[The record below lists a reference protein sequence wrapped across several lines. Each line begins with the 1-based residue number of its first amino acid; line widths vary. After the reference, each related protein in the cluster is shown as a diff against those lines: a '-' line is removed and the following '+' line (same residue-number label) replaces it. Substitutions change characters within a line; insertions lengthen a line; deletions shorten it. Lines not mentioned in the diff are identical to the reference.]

1 MSKYGIICGPYLP
14 AFGLNAD
21 QKWLG
26 IWTLFTQCLLCNMRK
41 RRKAWVNSGH
51 WKCFLYKVRAVEC
64 AIFSFSEVSPLQLY
78 NDFCKKSHLKRTLFM
93 KDFQASYNVLLFD
106 KTLMYHSNSSCAII
120 CLQKRAVKN
129 AVSSAFQVLLFRHE
143 LSQYLGDK
151 FESFHSSSV
160 TKSLTVRQFSYRYII
175 FMGLWTFVW
184 KFFAPRFTVMEGFK
198 VKPNTRFSDNVHL
211 YLFFNHSIYS
221 QN

>member
-1 MSKYGIICGPYLP
+1 MNVLQNWSKVLQQYQIFSFNITAWKVSKYGIICGPYLP

-41 RRKAWVNSGH
+41 RRKAWINSGH

-64 AIFSFSEVSPLQLY
+64 AIFSLSEVSPLQLY

-106 KTLMYHSNSSCAII
+106 KTLMYHCKLKLCN
-120 CLQKRAVKN
+120 
-129 AVSSAFQVLLFRHE
+129 
-143 LSQYLGDK
+143 
-151 FESFHSSSV
+151 
-160 TKSLTVRQFSYRYII
+160 
-175 FMGLWTFVW
+175 
-184 KFFAPRFTVMEGFK
+184 
-198 VKPNTRFSDNVHL
+198 
-211 YLFFNHSIYS
+211 YLFTKKSR
-221 QN
+221 